1 MEFADKLRGVR
12 IAKAMATLNLA
23 VNERVF
29 ATAKAKTETD
39 LILEAGGIKELGTN
53 EAAQTRTLLVL
64 LDDTPGY
71 GPYKVALKMLDEAK
85 QNYLLADAELNAL
98 LDSRR
103 DFENM
108 LNENMLKVSELEL
121 AGLGRKKLQ

>member
-1 MEFADKLRGVR
+1 MEFADKLRDVR
-12 IAKAMATLNLA
+12 ITRAMATLNLA

-108 LNENMLKVSELEL
+108 LKLTELGKTKE
-121 AGLGRKKLQ
+121 